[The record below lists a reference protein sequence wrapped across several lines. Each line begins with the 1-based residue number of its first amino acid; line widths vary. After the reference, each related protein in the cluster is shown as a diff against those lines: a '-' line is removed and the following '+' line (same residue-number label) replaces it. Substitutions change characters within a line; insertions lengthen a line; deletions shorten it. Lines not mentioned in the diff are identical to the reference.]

1 MSGFRENDFVV
12 VRTYGAGVH
21 CGFVEKIEG
30 RLTVLRDARR
40 IWRWSEARTLH
51 ELANNGAGTKRR
63 TRISEPVSLIEL
75 PTTIERVACTNKA
88 QENLCVSRWL
98 DG

>member
-1 MSGFRENDFVV
+1 MLRENDFVI

-21 CGFVEKIEG
+21 CGYVDKCDG

-40 IWRWSEARTLH
+40 IWRWSEARTLN
-51 ELANNGAGTKRR
+51 ELALHGAGMKTR
-63 TRISEPVSLIEL
+63 TRISEPVALIEL
-75 PTTIERVACTNKA
+75 PTTIERIACTSKA

-98 DG
+98 E